1 MNLQRIKSIE
11 GKDEYVLLPI
21 NTYQLLKKQIDK
33 TLSSEYVDFKLEEF
47 VQNPIALARI
57 KANLTQG
64 QLAKKLKVSQ
74 AYISRIENQ
83 EQVPAKLIH
92 KVKKTIGEIKNVRPS

>member
-1 MNLQRIKSIE
+1 MNLQRIRSIE

-33 TLSSEYVDFKLEEF
+33 TLSSKYVDFKLEEF

-74 AYISRIENQ
+74 AYVSRIEN
-83 EQVPAKLIH
+83 EEKVSPKLLYKI
-92 KVKKTIGEIKNVRPS
+92 KQLIGSR

>member
-74 AYISRIENQ
+74 AYISRIEN
-83 EQVPAKLIH
+83 EEKVSPKLLYKI
-92 KVKKTIGEIKNVRPS
+92 KQLIGSR

>member
-1 MNLQRIKSIE
+1 MNLQRIRSIE

-33 TLSSEYVDFKLEEF
+33 TLSSKYVDFKLEEF

-74 AYISRIENQ
+74 AYISRIEN
-83 EQVPAKLIH
+83 EEKVSPKLLYKI
-92 KVKKTIGEIKNVRPS
+92 KQLIGSR

>member
-33 TLSSEYVDFKLEEF
+33 TLSSKYVDFKLEEF

-74 AYISRIENQ
+74 AYVSRIEN
-83 EQVPAKLIH
+83 EEKVSPKLLYKI
-92 KVKKTIGEIKNVRPS
+92 KQLIGSR

>member
-33 TLSSEYVDFKLEEF
+33 TLNSKYVDFKLEEF

-74 AYISRIENQ
+74 AYISRIEN
-83 EQVPAKLIH
+83 EEKVSPKLLYKI
-92 KVKKTIGEIKNVRPS
+92 KQLIGSR

>member
-11 GKDEYVLLPI
+11 GKDAYVLLPI

-33 TLSSEYVDFKLEEF
+33 TLNSKYVDFKLEEF

-74 AYISRIENQ
+74 AYVSRIEN
-83 EQVPAKLIH
+83 EEKVSPKLLYKI
-92 KVKKTIGEIKNVRPS
+92 KQLIGSR